1 MISLFK
7 SSYQKLFSKNN
18 LEKKSYKF
26 KSVTSTFENVSQY
39 DLDGLNTARI
49 HTKDII
55 PYKYKNQINYKK
67 EDLYTVVETNEF
79 LSKSII
85 INSNNISESNNEE
98 IISRIKSILE
108 VKIIH
113 AIDEMIYFLMS
124 ELGRKTSTIYGQ
136 LKESIGTFTISN
148 ETTSE
153 SILQKLEYSDIVL
166 KELNSIGLKHIIISK
181 SMYLKLINYVKESKI
196 KINHKLISFQ
206 ILPDYLETPDQLC
219 LIATSQTVK
228 DLTPGIAIVYKNL
241 ILDIIKKPKEEIVEF
256 HLSKEY
262 CLQKIGKTEQ
272 QHESSRNQGA

>member
-262 CLQKIGKTEQ
+262 CLQKIGKNPEFFYIRFLQT
-272 QHESSRNQGA
+272 